1 MLLEKQSRK
10 AHMDYFFDR
19 CFEKKRLKQL
29 LIWFYHIEGE
39 KNTLKLLENLKQ
51 LGFFYSTKSGLS
63 IGLED
68 LQLNLKKSQLYNL
81 SEFEIQ
87 QIELHYQK
95 SNLTKLEYFHQL
107 VEIWAKTNEKLKY
120 QIINNFQLKNQL
132 NPLFLMA
139 FSGARGNISQV
150 RQLVGMRGLMSD
162 PTGQIL
168 DFPIRSNFRE
178 GLTLTEY
185 IISCY
190 GARKGI
196 VDTALRT
203 ATSGYL
209 TRRLVDVAQHVI
221 IEKQDCKNFYPIWV
235 GNLLSGKKILLSLKQ
250 RLLGRILGKQ
260 IEIQQ
265 SKNVFFKN
273 SEITVLMAAHLASEF
288 NKIPIRSPLTCISP
302 KSICQYCYGWNLA
315 MESIVSLGEAV
326 GVLAAQSIGEP
337 GTQLTMRTF
346 HTGGVFSGDLIE
358 QMHSP
363 ITGKLSYSNKVAG
376 DLIRTLTGKIAFLV
390 KQSNYILL
398 ESFTKK
404 RIIFKIPPYTL
415 LFLKNNQSVYKKQLI
430 AELSSRGLLQTQQ
443 IYSEKDVYSKNSGQ
457 IFFENISILEKKK
470 NNGDQKHY
478 TQKMGTIWIL
488 KVLFFETFFMNKFF
502 PEQLDILDASVALQ
516 KIQLNIHEFIENLEI
531 QQIAFNKN
539 ATNPTIRQFFIEILG
554 DLDLNLINYKK
565 KYYFIGQR
573 IPKFTTKPN
582 YRYLSCITF
591 SEFLWGFIGGFKQVS
606 FQNQI
611 LNYDYLFSIKHQNRN
626 DNYSLKTIQ
635 KNFLVKRKT
644 RFRLFPYLFKSI
656 QYYSFWYNSIF
667 RNIESFLKKNHWKNF
682 NVNIKNKT
690 LKNFVSIQTNLYGSF
705 RFSSKKKYK
714 IQEFR
719 LQTLF
724 YSTKIHF
731 KVFYYICIIR
741 QLFTPYFKG
750 SQKTFKL
757 QPVFHNIL
765 QKLVKTDPYIGG
777 VAKFRCSLNFLEKTF
792 LFNPLQIS
800 KLVSKNEKKNLW
812 YTFLKNQKKSI
823 PTKTAFY
830 YIKSPSRSNYQTSII
845 FQKIYFYEIFS
856 FFYKNYSFHNKSRRF
871 FIKRDACSTI
881 TTLKFINQSLDDRFF
896 PNNRKVLLKC
906 DTQKIF
912 NPVFSKNLKTI
923 FFKKYLYQNPLKT
936 QDQQKFFKI
945 NCQKVI
951 KISKNSTH
959 NLTFC
964 GFKTI
969 YRKDTPKSFQIN
981 KNKFVIFKQKNFDIY
996 LQNFQSI
1003 NSDLKFCFIKKSSRF
1018 KKVKSNIFLTVH
1030 IDLHKSEFINKTN
1043 ECFPK
1048 LAILEKNNLLNYK
1061 IFNCHLQDFFLG
1073 QCLQPTKKLNKNQI
1087 IMSSGQVLKI
1097 CKRSL
1102 LLRKANAILLT
1113 SNGILHIQ
1121 NKTFVKPNT
1130 RLFTMFYT
1138 HFKTGDIVQGI
1149 PKIEEFF
1156 EARQTRGGN
1165 PLFENL
1171 HLRLQ
1176 YLYNKYKIQ
1185 YNYPKAV
1192 KKSLLKL
1199 QQIIVNEIQFV
1210 YTMQG
1215 IFISD
1220 KHIEI
1225 IIRQMTAKVRVLD
1238 GGATGL
1244 LRGEL
1249 VDLLWVEKI
1258 NKRLQFKTVK
1268 YEPII
1273 LGITKTCLETNSFI
1287 SAASFQETTRILTK
1301 AAIQNK
1307 MDFICG
1313 LKENVILGH
1322 LIPAGTGFFA
1332 F

>member
-1 MLLEKQSRK
+1 
-10 AHMDYFFDR
+10 MDYFFDR

-39 KNTLKLLENLKQ
+39 KNTLKLLESLKQ
-51 LGFFYSTKSGLS
+51 IGFFYSTKSGLS

-68 LQLNLKKSQLYNL
+68 LQLNLKKSRLFNL

-87 QIELHYQK
+87 QIEFQYQK
-95 SNLTKLEYFHQL
+95 ANLTKLEYFHQL
-107 VEIWAKTNEKLKY
+107 VEIWAKTNEQLKY

-162 PTGQIL
+162 PKGQIL

-221 IEKQDCKNFYPIWV
+221 IEKQDCKTLYPIWV

-265 SKNVFFKN
+265 SKNIFLKN
-273 SEITVLMAAHLASEF
+273 SEITVPMAAHLSSEF
-288 NKIPIRSPLTCISP
+288 TKIPIRSPLTCISP
-302 KSICQYCYGWNLA
+302 NSICQYCYGWNLA
-315 MESIVSLGEAV
+315 MESIVPLGEAV

-346 HTGGVFSGDLIE
+346 HTGGVFSGDWIE

-363 ITGKLSYSNKVAG
+363 ITGKLFYTNKVAG

-390 KQSNYILL
+390 KYSNYIVL
-398 ESFTKK
+398 ESLTKK
-404 RIIFKIPPYTL
+404 RIIFKIPSYTL
-415 LFLKNNQSVYKKQLI
+415 LFIKNHQYIYKKQLI
-430 AELSSRGLLQTQQ
+430 AELSSSGLLQTQQ

-470 NNGDQKHY
+470 NNGEQKHY

-488 KVLFFETFFMNKFF
+488 KALFFEAFFRNKFF
-502 PEQLDILDASVALQ
+502 PEKLDIIDANVALQ
-516 KIQLNIHEFIENLEI
+516 KIQLNIREFSETLEV
-531 QQIAFNKN
+531 QQIAFNKHPKN
-539 ATNPTIRQFFIEILG
+539 SIIRKCFIEILG
-554 DLDLNLINYKK
+554 YLDLNLINYKK
-565 KYYFIGQR
+565 KYYFIAQR
-573 IPKFTTKPN
+573 SPKLRTYKN
-582 YRYLSCITF
+582 NRHLYCINF
-591 SEFLWGFIGGFKQVS
+591 IAFFWGFIGGFKQIS

-611 LNYDYLFSIKHQNRN
+611 LNYDYLFSIIHQNRN
-626 DNYSLKTIQ
+626 DNYSLKSVK
-635 KNFLVKRKT
+635 KNFLLKTKT
-644 RFRLFPYLFKSI
+644 RFRLFPYSFKSM
-656 QYYSFWYNSIF
+656 QHYAFWYNPIF
-667 RNIESFLKKNHWKNF
+667 RNISNIESFFKKNYWKNY
-682 NVNIKNKT
+682 NASIKNKT
-690 LKNFVSIQTNLYGSF
+690 VKRFVYIRTHLDRAFNFSTRPKYTIQNF
-705 RFSSKKKYK
+705 R
-714 IQEFR
+714 I
-719 LQTLF
+719 QTLF
-724 YSTKIHF
+724 YSSKIDF
-731 KVFYYICIIR
+731 KVFYYTWIVKK
-741 QLFTPYFKG
+741 FSTFYFKD
-750 SQKTFKL
+750 SLKILKL
-757 QPVFHNIL
+757 ESLFHNPL
-765 QKLVKTDPYIGG
+765 QKLGKKLPSIGNL
-777 VAKFRCSLNFLEKTF
+777 AKFRCSVNFLDENF
-792 LFNPLQIS
+792 LVNPLNIS
-800 KLVSKNEKKNLW
+800 KLESKQENNIIW
-812 YTFLKNQKKSI
+812 YTFLKSQKIIKKNI
-823 PTKTAFY
+823 PDKTAFY
-830 YIKSPSRSNYQTSII
+830 HTKLSNDQNIGT
-845 FQKIYFYEIFS
+845 FQKIYFYAIFL
-856 FFYKNYSFHNKSRRF
+856 FFCTNLSFHNKSRRF
-871 FIKRDACSTI
+871 FIKRNVCSTMTI
-881 TTLKFINQSLDDRFF
+881 LKFINQGLGDGFV
-896 PNNRKVLLKC
+896 PNNKKLLLKWIKP
-906 DTQKIF
+906 KIF
-912 NPVFSKNLKTI
+912 HPIFSKNLKTI
-923 FFKKYLYQNPLKT
+923 NFKKFLYRNPFKIKYH
-936 QDQQKFFKI
+936 QKFFKI
-945 NCQKVI
+945 NCQTVI
-951 KISKNSTH
+951 KISKNSTY
-959 NLTFC
+959 NFAFS

-969 YRKDTPKSFQIN
+969 YQKDNSKFFQLT
-981 KNKFVIFKQKNFDIY
+981 KNKFVIFKQKNFDLY
-996 LQNFQSI
+996 LRNLQSI
-1003 NSDLKFCFIKKSSRF
+1003 NNDLTFYLIKTSSRF
-1018 KKVKSNIFLTVH
+1018 KNFKANIFLIVYA
-1030 IDLHKSEFINKTN
+1030 DLLKSEFITKTN
-1043 ECFPK
+1043 DDLPK
-1048 LAILEKNNLLNYK
+1048 IAILEQNHLLNYK
-1061 IFNCHLQDFFLG
+1061 ITHGHLQNFFLG
-1073 QCLQPTKKLNKNQI
+1073 QCLQPMKKIKKNQI
-1087 IMSSGQVLKI
+1087 IMSSGQILKI
-1097 CKRSL
+1097 CKQNL

-1121 NKTFVKPNT
+1121 NKAFIKPNT

-1185 YNYPKAV
+1185 YHYPKAV

-1249 VDLLWVEKI
+1249 VDLLWIEKI
-1258 NKRLQFKTVK
+1258 NQRLQFKTIK

>member
-1 MLLEKQSRK
+1 
-10 AHMDYFFDR
+10 MDYFFDR

-29 LIWFYHIEGE
+29 LIWFYHIKGE
-39 KNTLKLLENLKQ
+39 KNTLRLLENLKQ
-51 LGFFYSTKSGLS
+51 IGFFYSTKSGLS

-68 LQLNLKKSQLYNL
+68 LQLKLKKSQLYNL

-87 QIELHYQK
+87 QIEFHHQK

-107 VEIWAKTNEKLKY
+107 VEIWAKTNEQLKAR
-120 QIINNFQLKNQL
+120 IINNFQLKNQL

-162 PTGQIL
+162 PKGQIL

-221 IEKQDCKNFYPIWV
+221 VEKQDCQTFYPIWI

-250 RLLGRILGKQ
+250 RLIGRVLAKKL
-260 IEIQQ
+260 EIQQ
-265 SKNVFFKN
+265 LKIRFSKNN
-273 SEITVLMAAHLASEF
+273 EITVSMASLLASEF
-288 NKIPIRSPLTCISP
+288 IKIPIRSPLTCISSN
-302 KSICQYCYGWNLA
+302 SICQYCYGWNLGT
-315 MESIVSLGEAV
+315 ESIVSLGEAV

-358 QMHSP
+358 QMYSP
-363 ITGKLSYSNKVAG
+363 FSGLLSYTNKITG

-398 ESFTKK
+398 ESFTQKK
-404 RIIFKIPPYTL
+404 LIFKIPAYTL
-415 LFLKNNQSVYKKQLI
+415 LFIKNKQYVYKQQLI
-430 AELSSRGLLQTQQ
+430 AELSSTSLLQTQQ
-443 IYSEKDVYSKNSGQ
+443 IYSEKDIYCTNSGQ
-457 IFFENISILEKKK
+457 TFFENISILEKKK
-470 NNGDQKHY
+470 PNGEQKHY
-478 TQKMGTIWIL
+478 TQKMGIIWIL
-488 KVLFFETFFMNKFF
+488 KAYFFDIFLITKFF
-502 PEQLDILDASVALQ
+502 PQKLDILNKQIPLQ
-516 KIQLNIHEFIENLEI
+516 KLQLNIQEFIDNFKI
-531 QQIAFNKN
+531 QKRTFNKSPIN
-539 ATNPTIRQFFIEILG
+539 LNFENFFIAIFG
-554 DLDLNLINYKK
+554 DLDLNLINYKIK
-565 KYYFIGQR
+565 FYFISQQ
-573 IPKFTTKPN
+573 IPKFRVYRKDRFFYRIN
-582 YRYLSCITF
+582 YSKYI
-591 SEFLWGFIGGFKQVS
+591 WGFIGGFKQIS
-606 FQNQI
+606 FQTKI
-611 LNYDYLFSIKHQNRN
+611 LNYDYLFVINPETRTTRYFLKKVQINFL
-626 DNYSLKTIQ
+626 LKT
-635 KNFLVKRKT
+635 KT
-644 RFRLFPYLFKSI
+644 RFRLFDYLFRSK
-656 QYYSFWYNSIF
+656 YFYTFWYNPTFPNIS
-667 RNIESFLKKNHWKNF
+667 NIENFLKKNYWKNYTL
-682 NVNIKNKT
+682 NLKNKI
-690 LKNFVSIQTNLYGSF
+690 LK
-705 RFSSKKKYK
+705 RFLLTRIILSGFFKFYHKKFK
-714 IQEFR
+714 IQNFK

-724 YSTKIHF
+724 YFPKIYF
-731 KVFYYICIIR
+731 KIFYYIFIIKNYS
-741 QLFTPYFKG
+741 THYYENSFKFLIA
-750 SQKTFKL
+750 SSNRLKKQNQKNL
-757 QPVFHNIL
+757 
-765 QKLVKTDPYIGG
+765 YIGDSCKIRYILNSIDKSFRFNTLKIL
-777 VAKFRCSLNFLEKTF
+777 KFENKNPTNF
-792 LFNPLQIS
+792 I
-800 KLVSKNEKKNLW
+800 W
-812 YTFLKNQKKSI
+812 YTFLKDQKIKKKTTPNRRFFFYFK
-823 PTKTAFY
+823 PTTRLNFLD
-830 YIKSPSRSNYQTSII
+830 NLI
-845 FQKIYFYEIFS
+845 FQKFYFYEIYLFFNKKES
-856 FFYKNYSFHNKSRRF
+856 FANKKRRF
-871 FIKRDACSTI
+871 FIKRDICTI
-881 TTLKFINQSLDDRFF
+881 TRILKFINKNLEARVFF
-896 PNNRKVLLKC
+896 INKKVVLRNPAQRL
-906 DTQKIF
+906 F
-912 NPVFSKNLKTI
+912 NPIFLKNPNPKFIKKNLCITLFKLKNQKRIRIKKDTI
-923 FFKKYLYQNPLKT
+923 
-936 QDQQKFFKI
+936 
-945 NCQKVI
+945 
-951 KISKNSTH
+951 H
-959 NLTFC
+959 NFNFS

-969 YRKDTPKSFQIN
+969 YIKNNEKFFEFAE
-981 KNKFVIFKQKNFDIY
+981 NKFILFKQKNLDLQ
-996 LQNFQSI
+996 LQNYQSI
-1003 NSDLKFCFIKKSSRF
+1003 NQNLTFYFIKKSSRLKRF
-1018 KKVKSNIFLTVH
+1018 RSKIFLTLH
-1030 IDLHKSEFINKTN
+1030 INLNNSELITKPND
-1043 ECFPK
+1043 CFSK
-1048 LAILEKNNLLNYK
+1048 IAICEKNYLLNYT
-1061 IFNCHLQDFFLG
+1061 IYNCYLSDLFLG
-1073 QCLQPTKKLNKNQI
+1073 QCLQSMMKIKKNKMI
-1087 IMSSGQVLKI
+1087 STSGQILKI
-1097 CKRSL
+1097 SKQSL
-1102 LLRKANAILLT
+1102 LIRKSQAILLT
-1113 SNGILHIQ
+1113 SDGILHIK
-1121 NKTFVKPNT
+1121 NSEFVKPNT
-1130 RLFTMFYT
+1130 RIFTMFYN

-1185 YNYPKAV
+1185 YNYYKAV

-1225 IIRQMTAKVRVLD
+1225 IIRQMTTKVRILD
-1238 GGATGL
+1238 GGPTGL

-1249 VDLLWVEKI
+1249 VDLLWIEKI
-1258 NKRLQFKTVK
+1258 NNRLQFKTIK